1 MFRTAEDDSKSGSVR
16 PRVLVVD
23 DDPVT
28 LEVVRERLET
38 LGYAVT
44 VRDEAIG
51 TAQWIAHEQPEFV
64 LLDVSMPAL
73 SGTGLAQ
80 ILGRNSSTRSTA
92 VILHSSRDAATL
104 QELANSVGAIGAIEK
119 TSDASHFIRE
129 FARIAARR

>member
-1 MFRTAEDDSKSGSVR
+1 MFPKAEDDSNSGHRR

-38 LGYAVT
+38 LGYDVAV
-44 VRDEAIG
+44 RSEPIG
-51 TAQWIAHEQPEFV
+51 TAQWIAQEQPAFV

-92 VILHSSRDAATL
+92 AFIEPSSVTSSA
-104 QELANSVGAIGAIEK
+104 SVRQPA
-119 TSDASHFIRE
+119 
-129 FARIAARR
+129 AARSSIDSRRRAVA

>member
-1 MFRTAEDDSKSGSVR
+1 MFPKAEDDSNSGHRR

-38 LGYAVT
+38 LGYDVAV
-44 VRDEAIG
+44 RSEPIG
-51 TAQWIAHEQPEFV
+51 TAQWIAQEQPAFV

-92 VILHSSRDAATL
+92 VILHSSRDVATL

-119 TSDASHFIRE
+119 TSDAAHFKRE